1 MVFSVRILPRG
12 AALLLLAER
21 KRVRPRN
28 FRNTSVSE
36 RGNEL
41 GYEVKAEDRI
51 KVDGN
56 KGLAC

>member
-1 MVFSVRILPRG
+1 M
-12 AALLLLAER
+12 
-21 KRVRPRN
+21 RPRN